1 MLSYLYPFTSIDYR
15 WLLLG
20 LTVSLLSRYTA
31 VASIL
36 DWFHSSRYF
45 QPFLTKNGQSYL
57 LYFMCQG
64 TVALSLIIR
73 TGGELLD
80 TSNVG
85 IMLRVVLFMIHFSV
99 LSIIII
105 ANPLMERR
113 KTNFIRTES
122 NLHFSDSLDYFEA
135 VSQGNDDDDIV
146 FESFKRDTI
155 RNHSTDCIFPY
166 LVKIDTTHL

>member
-1 MLSYLYPFTSIDYR
+1 
-15 WLLLG
+15 
-20 LTVSLLSRYTA
+20 
-31 VASIL
+31 
-36 DWFHSSRYF
+36 
-45 QPFLTKNGQSYL
+45 
-57 LYFMCQG
+57 
-64 TVALSLIIR
+64 
-73 TGGELLD
+73 
-80 TSNVG
+80 
-85 IMLRVVLFMIHFSV
+85 
-99 LSIIII
+99 
-105 ANPLMERR
+105 MERR